1 MSTNFRGSLLRQTVT
16 ESLLIALL
24 GLVGGVAIAYWGV
37 ELLVAFGGAEL
48 PRTDQIELDRL
59 VLGFSAL
66 IAVTATLGFGLW
78 PALRASRLDLVR
90 SLKGKTVG
98 LVSTRLVGRLVEV
111 EVAIAFVLLSAS
123 SLLVRSLIAT
133 ESIEL
138 GFRTE
143 NLISINIELLQ
154 SKYPGINERVAFHE
168 RLREEV
174 EALPGIRGA
183 TPSLIRPGGGD
194 FVMTGAFRFEGQA
207 AEEARENPRSAF
219 EWVAP
224 SYFRV
229 MGIPGVRLT
238 QSLLYG
244 VSPSDVTSF
253 IAVALI
259 LAAVSA
265 AATYVPARGVRRAD
279 PMTLLREE

>member
-1 MSTNFRGSLLRQTVT
+1 MLVRILCVRVHQFSRLPSSSNGDGEFAHCLAWPRWRRGDRILGSR
-16 ESLLIALL
+16 AL
-24 GLVGGVAIAYWGV
+24 GRVWC
-37 ELLVAFGGAEL
+37 AEL

-138 GFRTE
+138 GFVPRT
-143 NLISINIELLQ
+143 
-154 SKYPGINERVAFHE
+154 
-168 RLREEV
+168 
-174 EALPGIRGA
+174 
-183 TPSLIRPGGGD
+183 
-194 FVMTGAFRFEGQA
+194 
-207 AEEARENPRSAF
+207 
-219 EWVAP
+219 
-224 SYFRV
+224 
-229 MGIPGVRLT
+229 
-238 QSLLYG
+238 
-244 VSPSDVTSF
+244 
-253 IAVALI
+253 
-259 LAAVSA
+259 
-265 AATYVPARGVRRAD
+265 
-279 PMTLLREE
+279 

>member
-1 MSTNFRGSLLRQTVT
+1 MT

-37 ELLVAFGGAEL
+37 ELLVAFGGTEL

-143 NLISINIELLQ
+143 NLISINIELPQ

-183 TPSLIRPGGGD
+183 TPSLIRPGGCD

-207 AEEARENPRSAF
+207 EEEARENPRSAF